1 MKQNIYDYSFE
12 MSRQRTHNIT
22 VALIVSV
29 SVFIFLSIVV
39 NFILFPVLVRSDS
52 MSEEISANSVVFVT
66 PMSRIPE
73 RGDVVLV
80 KRLDGKKLSAGENV
94 LNLVFRFFTA
104 QTFAPFGHS
113 SRATGKESIRRVLA
127 LPGDTIYMKDY
138 VLYVKPAG
146 QSQFLSEFEVSDGD
160 YSILSFS
167 VPAEWDCIG
176 SNPQMEETVLKEN
189 EYFVLADN
197 RVEAVDSRS
206 YGPITADRIGGKV
219 VLEYFPLGSFKLF

>member
-12 MSRQRTHNIT
+12 MSRQRKHNIT
-22 VALIVSV
+22 VALILSI
-29 SVFIFLSIVV
+29 SVFIFLNIVV
-39 NFILFPVLVRSDS
+39 TFFIFPVLVRSDS
-52 MSEEISANSVVFVT
+52 MSDEITSGSVVFVT
-66 PMSRIPE
+66 PLSRSPK

-80 KRLDGKKLSAGENV
+80 KRLDGRKLSAGEKF
-94 LNLVFRFFTA
+94 LNLGFRFFTA

-113 SRATGKESIRRVLA
+113 DRATGKESIRRILA

-146 QSQFLSEFEVSDGD
+146 ESQFLSEFEVSESK

-167 VPAEWDCIG
+167 IPAEWDCIG
-176 SNPQMEETVLKEN
+176 SNPQMEETTLGEN

-206 YGPITADRIGGKV
+206 YGPVKGELIGGKV
-219 VLEYFPLGSFKLF
+219 ILEYFPLNKFKLF

>member
-12 MSRQRTHNIT
+12 MSRQRKHNIT
-22 VALIVSV
+22 LFLIISI
-29 SVFIFLSIVV
+29 SVFLFLNVV
-39 NFILFPVLVRSDS
+39 VSFFIFPVLVRSDS
-52 MSEEISANSVVFVT
+52 MSESINSNSLVFVT
-66 PMSRIPE
+66 PLDKSPE

-80 KRLDGKKLSAGENV
+80 KRLDGKELSLPESF
-94 LNLVFRFFTA
+94 LNLTFRFFTA

-113 SRATGKESIRRVLA
+113 KRSTGKESIRRVLA

-138 VLYVKPAG
+138 VLYVKPKG
-146 QSQFLSEFEVSDGD
+146 ESLFLSEFELSESK

-167 VPAEWDCIG
+167 IPAEWDCIG
-176 SNPQMEETVLKEN
+176 SNPQMEETVLSEN

-206 YGPITADRIGGKV
+206 YGPVKGNFIGGKV
-219 VLEYFPLGSFKLF
+219 ILEYFPLNKFKFF